1 MYDSYELI
9 TLMAIIHVLIY
20 NHIGTNITLIL
31 PKKTFKHTEALKTLR
46 PVTCPDHILV
56 KGTGKNGQ

>member
-1 MYDSYELI
+1 
-9 TLMAIIHVLIY
+9 MAIIHVLIY